1 MDSHKQEQALD
12 LIRLNPGRPKRD
24 YLKCNH
30 RMTKRLIHFISNFIK
45 IVQKVLSPSAW
56 SAYREHMLLVQRS
69 HPTKA
74 WHQVYT
80 LMNQMNDLHK
90 GEQCVQGT
98 KAHSLSET
106 CDLT

>member
-56 SAYREHMLLVQRS
+56 SAYREHMGEFHYYCTCPVRNGQFLDFAVRMLFDVEKL
-69 HPTKA
+69 P
-74 WHQVYT
+74 
-80 LMNQMNDLHK
+80 NDVK
-90 GEQCVQGT
+90 F
-98 KAHSLSET
+98 
-106 CDLT
+106 

>member
-45 IVQKVLSPSAW
+45 MIQKVSKSI
-56 SAYREHMLLVQRS
+56 SLVSLQR
-69 HPTKA
+69 
-74 WHQVYT
+74 
-80 LMNQMNDLHK
+80 
-90 GEQCVQGT
+90 
-98 KAHSLSET
+98 AHVTSSKVT
-106 CDLT
+106 PN